1 MLAAMNIH
9 PANEALGTARLA
21 SLLAAH
27 APGDGSF
34 ALPVP
39 GLYAIRMSRPN
50 AELVHD
56 LQKPSVCI
64 VAQGAKTVLLGSEAY
79 DYDPSRML
87 IFSIELPVS
96 AQVTRASPASPYLCF
111 RLDIDPQQ
119 VAALLMKVYPN
130 GAPPVREGRA
140 IYLAQASE
148 AIADAAA
155 RLLALADDPT
165 DASLLAP
172 LVVEEILV
180 RLLRSPIGGRLAQ
193 IGQVES
199 SVQRIARAVSWM
211 RDHFAQPMRVEDLAG
226 LANMSPST
234 LHQHF
239 KSLTAMSPLQFQK
252 VLRLQE
258 ARRLMATGLGA
269 STAGNRVGYISASQ
283 FSREYAR
290 LFGKAPTRDI
300 VTRKGPAQ

>member
-1 MLAAMNIH
+1 MLAAMNKS
-9 PANEALGTARLA
+9 TRLA

-39 GLYAIRMSRPN
+39 GLYAIRMSRPS

-56 LQKPSVCI
+56 LQKASVCI
-64 VAQGAKTVLLGSEAY
+64 VAQGAKTVLLGSEVY
-79 DYDPSRML
+79 DYDASRML
-87 IFSIELPVS
+87 IFSIDLPVS
-96 AQVTRASPASPYLCF
+96 AQVTKASPDMPYLCF

-119 VAALLMKVYPN
+119 VAALLMKVYPT

-140 IYLAQASE
+140 IYLAQANE
-148 AIADAAA
+148 AIVDAAA
-155 RLLALADDPT
+155 RLLALAGDAT

-180 RLLRSPIGGRLAQ
+180 RLLRSPVGGRLAQ
-193 IGQVES
+193 IGQVDS
-199 SVQRIARAVSWM
+199 NVQRIARAVSWM
-211 RDHFAQPMRVEDLAG
+211 RDNFAQPMRVEDLAG

-239 KSLTAMSPLQFQK
+239 KSLTSMSPLQYQK
-252 VLRLQE
+252 MLRLQE

-269 STAGNRVGYISASQ
+269 STAGHLVGYMSASQ

-300 VTRKGPAQ
+300 ATRKLMQQ